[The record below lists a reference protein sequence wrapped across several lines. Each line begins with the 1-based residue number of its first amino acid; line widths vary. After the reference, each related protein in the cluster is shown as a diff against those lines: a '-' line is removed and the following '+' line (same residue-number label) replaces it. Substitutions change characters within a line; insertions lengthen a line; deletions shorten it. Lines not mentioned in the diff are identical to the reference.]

1 MTPIAMPSAISD
13 DETIVIDETKAGAFQ
28 VKVTAGSSTFLVD
41 EPAAVGGLDSG
52 PNPYDL
58 LSAAVGSCSLMTMR
72 LYADR
77 KKWPLERIRVKV
89 THHRDGLAG
98 RDLFL
103 REIQLFGALDEAQR
117 ARIIAISK
125 RCPVH
130 LTIERGS
137 DVETV
142 LLPNTPMDDTV
153 IGRCEHMH
161 DMSEACSDGI
171 ENARPPVGTSE
182 LLDGIPIDE

>member
-1 MTPIAMPSAISD
+1 MTSIVKPSAISD
-13 DETIVIDETKAGAFQ
+13 DETIVIDETKAGTFQ

-77 KKWPLERIRVKV
+77 KKWPLKRIRVKV

-98 RDLFL
+98 RDRFL

-117 ARIIAISK
+117 ARIVAISK

-137 DVETV
+137 DIETV
-142 LLPNTPMDDTV
+142 LLPNTPMDDTA
-153 IGRCEHMH
+153 IGRCEHML
-161 DMSEACSDGI
+161 DMSEACSDDI
-171 ENARPPVGTSE
+171 ESTQAPVGTRE
-182 LLDGIPIDE
+182 LPDGIPVDE

>member
-1 MTPIAMPSAISD
+1 MTSIVNRPAVSD
-13 DETIVIDETKAGAFQ
+13 DETIVIDETKAGTFQ
-28 VKVTAGSSTFLVD
+28 VKVIAGSSTFLVD

-58 LSAAVGSCSLMTMR
+58 LSAAVGACSLMTMR

-77 KKWPLERIRVKV
+77 KKWPLERVRVKV
-89 THHRDGLAG
+89 THQRDGLAG
-98 RDLFL
+98 RDRFL

-117 ARIIAISK
+117 ARIIDISK

-142 LLPNTPMDDTV
+142 LLPNTPMDDTPV
-153 IGRCEHMH
+153 GRCEHMH
-161 DMSEACSDGI
+161 DMSEACGDDS
-171 ENARPPVGTSE
+171 ESAQPAVGTSE
-182 LLDGIPIDE
+182 LFDGIPIDE

>member
-1 MTPIAMPSAISD
+1 MTSIVKASAISD
-13 DETIVIDETKAGAFQ
+13 DETIVIDETKAGTFQ

-98 RDLFL
+98 RDRFL

-117 ARIIAISK
+117 ARIVAISK

-142 LLPNTPMDDTV
+142 LLPNTPMDDTA
-153 IGRCEHMH
+153 IGRCEHML
-161 DMSEACSDGI
+161 DMSEACSDDI
-171 ENARPPVGTSE
+171 ESAQPPVGTRE
-182 LLDGIPIDE
+182 LPDGIPIDE

>member
-1 MTPIAMPSAISD
+1 MPSIVKPATISD
-13 DETIVIDETKAGAFQ
+13 DETVVIDETRAGTFQ
-28 VKVTAGSSTFLVD
+28 VKVTAGSSTFVVD

-77 KKWPLERIRVKV
+77 KKWPLERVRVKV
-89 THHRDGLAG
+89 THQRDGLAG
-98 RDLFL
+98 RDRFL

-142 LLPNTPMDDTV
+142 LLPNTPMDDTAV
-153 IGRCEHMH
+153 GRCEHMLA
-161 DMSEACSDGI
+161 MNQACSDDF
-171 ENARPPVGTSE
+171 ESAQPPAGTGE
-182 LLDGIPIDE
+182 LSDGIPVDE

>member
-1 MTPIAMPSAISD
+1 MASIAKPCTEVG

-28 VKVTAGSSTFLVD
+28 VLVTAGSSTFLVD
-41 EPAAVGGLDSG
+41 EPVAAGGLGTG

-58 LSAAVGSCSLMTMR
+58 LSAALGSCSLMTMR
-72 LYADR
+72 LFADR

-89 THHRDGLAG
+89 THRRDGLAG
-98 RDLFL
+98 RDHFL
-103 REIQLFGALDEAQR
+103 RDIQLFGALDDEQR
-117 ARIIAISK
+117 ARIIAVSK

-142 LLPNTPMDDTV
+142 LSANVPPDAAPAGCEHLLDMNEACRDDTD
-153 IGRCEHMH
+153 R
-161 DMSEACSDGI
+161 
-171 ENARPPVGTSE
+171 RPEPETKLGT
-182 LLDGIPIDE
+182 P

>member
-1 MTPIAMPSAISD
+1 MTSIVKPSAVAD
-13 DETIVIDETKAGAFQ
+13 DETIVIDETKAGTFQ

-98 RDLFL
+98 RDRFL
-103 REIQLFGALDEAQR
+103 REIQLFGPLDEAQR

-142 LLPNTPMDDTV
+142 LLPNTPMNDTA

-171 ENARPPVGTSE
+171 EGARPPVGATE
-182 LLDGIPIDE
+182 QLDGIPIDE

>member
-1 MTPIAMPSAISD
+1 MIPIVKPSAGSD
-13 DETIVIDETKAGAFQ
+13 DESIIIDETKTGTFQ
-28 VKVTAGSSTFLVD
+28 VKVRAGSSTFLVD

-58 LSAAVGSCSLMTMR
+58 LGAAVGSCSLMTMR

-77 KKWPLERIRVKV
+77 KQWPLERVRVKV

-98 RDLFL
+98 RDRFV
-103 REIQLFGALDEAQR
+103 REIQLIGSLSEEQR
-117 ARIIAISK
+117 ERIVAISK

-137 DVETV
+137 DIETV
-142 LLPNTPMDDTV
+142 LLANTAMDDT
-153 IGRCEHMH
+153 ISERCAHMV
-161 DMSEACSDGI
+161 DMSEACNEDAES
-171 ENARPPVGTSE
+171 APPQST
-182 LLDGIPIDE
+182 

>member
-1 MTPIAMPSAISD
+1 MTPSAMPSALSV
-13 DETIVIDETKAGAFQ
+13 DETIVIDETKGGAFQ
-28 VKVTAGSSTFLVD
+28 VKVAAGSSTFLVD

-77 KKWPLERIRVKV
+77 KNWPLERVRVKV

-98 RDLFL
+98 RDRFL
-103 REIQLFGALDEAQR
+103 REIQLFGPLDEAQR
-117 ARIIAISK
+117 ARIIAVSK

-142 LLPNTPMDDTV
+142 LLPNTPMDDTS

-171 ENARPPVGTSE
+171 ESAEPPVRTTE
-182 LLDGIPIDE
+182 LRDGIPMDE

>member
-1 MTPIAMPSAISD
+1 MTSIESRSAISD
-13 DETIVIDETKAGAFQ
+13 DETVVVDETKAGMFQ

-41 EPAAVGGLDSG
+41 EPAAAGGLDSG

-58 LSAAVGSCSLMTMR
+58 LSAALGSCSLMTMR

-77 KKWPLERIRVKV
+77 KNWPLERIRVKV

-98 RDLFL
+98 RDRFL
-103 REIQLFGALDEAQR
+103 RETQLFGPLDEAQR

-137 DVETV
+137 DVETL
-142 LLPNTPMDDTV
+142 LLPNAPMDDSAS
-153 IGRCEHMH
+153 GRCEHML
-161 DMSEACSDGI
+161 DMTEACSDDI
-171 ENARPPVGTSE
+171 ENDQPLVGVIENDRPPE
-182 LLDGIPIDE
+182 A

>member
-1 MTPIAMPSAISD
+1 MRSIVKPSTISD
-13 DETIVIDETKAGAFQ
+13 DETLVIDETKAGTFQ

-58 LSAAVGSCSLMTMR
+58 ISAAVGSCSLMTMR

-98 RDLFL
+98 RDRFL

-117 ARIIAISK
+117 ARIVAISK

-142 LLPNTPMDDTV
+142 LLPNTPMDDPA
-153 IGRCEHMH
+153 IGSCEHMLN
-161 DMSEACSDGI
+161 MSEACSDDI
-171 ENARPPVGTSE
+171 ESTQAPVGTTE
-182 LLDGIPIDE
+182 QPNGIPVEE